1 MKNQEITKGDIMP
14 PLPKT
19 EYIWMNGDFVAWDD
33 ARIHVLSH
41 VVHYG
46 SSWFEGI
53 RAYNTQKGTAIFRL
67 HEHMKRL
74 HLSAKIYHSK
84 LPYSVEELCEATA
97 ELVRRNNLDDC
108 YLRPVAFRGYGELGV
123 YPLNSPIDVV
133 IAGWKWGKYLGKDAL
148 DQGVDVCVSSWQR
161 LSNSSMPPFSKAGGN
176 YLNSQLIRIEALQ
189 NGFSEGIGLDQHGCV
204 SEGSGENIFFVQDG
218 TIYTPPLSAAILQG
232 ITRSSVLT
240 IAKNLGYPIVE
251 TALPRTMLYTAD
263 EVFFSGTAVEIT
275 PVRSVDRIEVGD
287 GTPGPVTKAIQERFF
302 DIVTQG
308 NDPYQWLTFI

>member
-1 MKNQEITKGDIMP
+1 
-14 PLPKT
+14 
-19 EYIWMNGDFVAWDD
+19 
-33 ARIHVLSH
+33 
-41 VVHYG
+41 
-46 SSWFEGI
+46 
-53 RAYNTQKGTAIFRL
+53 
-67 HEHMKRL
+67 
-74 HLSAKIYHSK
+74 
-84 LPYSVEELCEATA
+84 
-97 ELVRRNNLDDC
+97 
-108 YLRPVAFRGYGELGV
+108 VAFRGYGELGV
-123 YPLNSPIDVV
+123 YPLNCPIDVV

-148 DQGVDVCVSSWQR
+148 EQGVDVCVSSWQR

-275 PVRSVDRIEVGD
+275 PVRSVDRIEVGN

>member
-1 MKNQEITKGDIMP
+1 MP

-123 YPLNSPIDVV
+123 YP
-133 IAGWKWGKYLGKDAL
+133 
-148 DQGVDVCVSSWQR
+148 
-161 LSNSSMPPFSKAGGN
+161 
-176 YLNSQLIRIEALQ
+176 
-189 NGFSEGIGLDQHGCV
+189 
-204 SEGSGENIFFVQDG
+204 
-218 TIYTPPLSAAILQG
+218 
-232 ITRSSVLT
+232 
-240 IAKNLGYPIVE
+240 
-251 TALPRTMLYTAD
+251 
-263 EVFFSGTAVEIT
+263 
-275 PVRSVDRIEVGD
+275 
-287 GTPGPVTKAIQERFF
+287 
-302 DIVTQG
+302 
-308 NDPYQWLTFI
+308 